1 MCGMFAVSEKIK
13 KLFLLKP
20 AIFNQKEMEIEI
32 KQQKILPLIFELE
45 VIKLLFS
52 AF

>member
-13 KLFLLKP
+13 KLFLLKT
-20 AIFNQKEMEIEI
+20 AIFNQKEMEIETNR
-32 KQQKILPLIFELE
+32 QKISSLIFEFQ